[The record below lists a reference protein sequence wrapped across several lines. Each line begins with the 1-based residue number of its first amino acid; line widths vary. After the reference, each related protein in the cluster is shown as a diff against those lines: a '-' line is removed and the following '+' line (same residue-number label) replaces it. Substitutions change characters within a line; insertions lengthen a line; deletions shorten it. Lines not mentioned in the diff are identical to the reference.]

1 MFKCPQSSLVNDLNV
16 GFKQETE
23 NCRQR
28 RMNGAKQVRT
38 CFIEYSFLQSVK
50 SDRITTVS
58 MVINNQLPAIPAFA
72 HVTRIVRPTRKM
84 SDTLVK
90 NVSLVG

>member
-1 MFKCPQSSLVNDLNV
+1 VNDLNE

-23 NCRQR
+23 NCRQIR
-28 RMNGAKQVRT
+28 ITGEKQIRI
-38 CFIEYSFLQSVK
+38 FFAEYSFLQSVN
-50 SDRITTVS
+50 SVSITTAS
-58 MVINNQLPAIPAFA
+58 MVIDSQLPAIPAFA
-72 HVTRIVRPTRKM
+72 HVTKIVRPTRKM